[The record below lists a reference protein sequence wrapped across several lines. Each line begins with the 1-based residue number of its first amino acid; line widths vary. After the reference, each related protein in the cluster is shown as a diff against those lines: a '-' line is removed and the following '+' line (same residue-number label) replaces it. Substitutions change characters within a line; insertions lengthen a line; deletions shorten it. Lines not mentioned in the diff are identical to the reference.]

1 MSRPTLMRNRFTGE
15 TFRTRNTAD
24 YFGSSNRTS
33 DGTPMYEPEPD
44 YRVSNPKIDLYGPKI
59 AGYGSAYLASTN
71 QFQTCREAL
80 QYFSTR
86 PIKGV
91 IPARAFRSRI
101 D

>member
-1 MSRPTLMRNRFTGE
+1 MSRPTLMHNRFTGE
-15 TFRTRNTAD
+15 TFRVRNPAA

-44 YRVSNPKIDLYGPKI
+44 YSDNNPKIDLYGPQESGK
-59 AGYGSAYLASTN
+59 SAYLASTN

-91 IPARAFRSRI
+91 IPVRACRDNRR
-101 D
+101 